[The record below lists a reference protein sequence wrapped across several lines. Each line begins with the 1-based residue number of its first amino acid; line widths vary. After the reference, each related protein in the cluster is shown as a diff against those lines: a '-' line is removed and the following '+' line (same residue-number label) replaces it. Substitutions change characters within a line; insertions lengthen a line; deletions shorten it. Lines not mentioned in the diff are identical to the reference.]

1 MPVTDLHVTSGKHPA
16 CREDTVSVSWEYH
29 DDGAGLNDGKRHALW
44 VSAKT
49 GRSHFGTCPAKRK
62 PALSDEDKELAE
74 SLGAKSVAQ
83 MRRVLAAKENQALR
97 ESVRKA
103 GG

>member
-1 MPVTDLHVTSGKHPA
+1 MITNVHAEVHCWGGKDVVCLRWEWNGKTQKNVYLGSGKHYTRP
-16 CREDTVSVSWEYH
+16 S
-29 DDGAGLNDGKRHALW
+29 G
-44 VSAKT
+44 
-49 GRSHFGTCPAKRK
+49 
-62 PALSDEDKELAE
+62 LSDEDKELAE